1 MTNRAHNNIDI
12 LERMA
17 KAVEKVRERLLRAAG
32 ALEKEGLDYA
42 VIGGNAVA
50 AWVSTVDESA
60 VRNTRDVDLLINR
73 KDFEKIKEV
82 LEKEGFI
89 YKHITGVDL
98 FLEEKGSKAR
108 DSIHLVYAGE
118 KVMPEYI
125 APAPD
130 VSESEY
136 LSPLMRVISL
146 EALVRMKL
154 TSFRLQDQVHLMDL
168 NDAGLIN
175 ANLVSNL
182 PPPFAKKLKAL
193 IAGGG
198 QSTS

>member
-1 MTNRAHNNIDI
+1 MKNQAHNNIDI
-12 LERMA
+12 LDRMV

-32 ALEKEGLDYA
+32 ALEKAGLDYA
-42 VIGGNAVA
+42 VIEGNAVA
-50 AWVSTVDESA
+50 AWVSTIDESA

-73 KDFEKIKEV
+73 KDFDKIKQV

-89 YKHITGVDL
+89 YKHVAGIDL

-118 KVMPEYI
+118 KVRPEYI

-136 LSPLMRVISL
+136 LTPLMRVISL

-168 NDAGLIN
+168 NEAGLIKKD
-175 ANLVSNL
+175 LVSNL
-182 PPPFAKKLKAL
+182 PPPFARKLKAL
-193 IAGGG
+193 IEGG
-198 QSTS
+198 SLSNS